1 MTGLRRRR
9 LLLRLARDELR
20 LRSAA
25 QRGELLQAASALRPR
40 WPTLPMATEGARTAA
55 DWLRAHPG
63 LVVTGAAAMAVV
75 LRPRRLLGWAG
86 TLVSVLSL
94 WRRVQPLVAA
104 LSKPPRG

>member
-1 MTGLRRRR
+1 
-9 LLLRLARDELR
+9 
-20 LRSAA
+20 
-25 QRGELLQAASALRPR
+25 
-40 WPTLPMATEGARTAA
+40 
-55 DWLRAHPG
+55 
-63 LVVTGAAAMAVV
+63 MAVV